1 MSEKNHPES
10 PEEKDLRAPPRLVE
24 ALRRLDQHDIE
35 VPPQVDHYALNRPR
49 LLLSQI
55 RRRRQGSD
63 DSAIAPEEELP
74 LAARTQ
80 TSGLPAAPF
89 ATRES
94 LPPAPPRRGQ
104 FRVWKLLLLVI
115 ALVLGAILLLRLLR

>member
-1 MSEKNHPES
+1 
-10 PEEKDLRAPPRLVE
+10 RLIE
-24 ALRRLDQHDIE
+24 ALRWLDQHGIE
-35 VPPQVDHYALNRPR
+35 VPAQVDHYALNRPR

-63 DSAIAPEEELP
+63 DSVVAPEEELP

-80 TSGLPAAPF
+80 ATDLPPAPF

-94 LPPAPPRRGQ
+94 PPPLPPPDG
-104 FRVWKLLLLVI
+104 FRFWKLLILVI
-115 ALVLGAILLLRLLR
+115 AFVLGALLLLRLLR